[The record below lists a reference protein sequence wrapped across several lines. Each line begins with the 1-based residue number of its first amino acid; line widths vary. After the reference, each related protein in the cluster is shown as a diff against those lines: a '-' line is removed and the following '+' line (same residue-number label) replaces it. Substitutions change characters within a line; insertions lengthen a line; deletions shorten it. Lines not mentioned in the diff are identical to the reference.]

1 MTDEEIEKSAVA
13 HAVTHSRDKRT
24 HRWLQITRIG
34 QIVGLLVLGVLVALL
49 FIRQADRDK
58 TALELVEQVQE
69 GCDSGEFEGSICN
82 KADDVEKDV
91 KSDEVPV
98 PTVVNVKGEDGAKG
112 EEGKPG
118 PRGKPGPKGDEG
130 KPGRPGRDA
139 VDGTNGHD
147 GVDGTNGLSAYEL
160 AVGTGF
166 QGTLEDWLASLKGQ
180 KGEPGESIEG
190 PKGEDAWPFNFAFT
204 FETRTGRVFT
214 CPIQIGEDGSQTNA
228 PSKCEPAEQTGN
240 TGEDSNPSG

>member
-24 HRWLQITRIG
+24 HGWLQFFRVG
-34 QIVGLLVLGVLVALL
+34 QLVGLLVLGVLVALL
-49 FIRQADRDK
+49 FLRQADRDK
-58 TALELVEQVQE
+58 TALELTRQVQE
-69 GCDSGEFEGSICN
+69 QCDSGAFSGSICA
-82 KADDVEKDV
+82 KADDVEKDI

-98 PTVVNVKGEDGAKG
+98 PAVVTVQGQRGDDGKPGRDGEDG
-112 EEGKPG
+112 KPG
-118 PRGKPGPKGDEG
+118 REG
-130 KPGRPGRDA
+130 KPGRDGEDGTDAVA
-139 VDGTNGHD
+139 VDGTDGRD
-147 GVDGTNGLSAYEL
+147 GVDGPPGLSAYEL

-166 QGTLEDWLASLKGQ
+166 QGTIEDWLASLKG
-180 KGEPGESIEG
+180 EPGESIKGED
-190 PKGEDAWPFNFAFT
+190 GEDAWPFNFAFT

>member
-98 PTVVNVKGEDGAKG
+98 PTVVNVKGEDGKPGKRGLKG
-112 EEGKPG
+112 DDGKPG
-118 PRGKPGPKGDEG
+118 KPGQDGSDGE
-130 KPGRPGRDA
+130 PGRPGRDA
-139 VDGTNGHD
+139 VDGTDGHD

-166 QGTLEDWLASLKGQ
+166 QGTLEDWLTSL

-228 PSKCEPAEQTGN
+228 PSKCEPEQTGN
-240 TGEDSNPSG
+240 TGEDSNPSS

>member
-1 MTDEEIEKSAVA
+1 MTDEEIEKHAVE

-98 PTVVNVKGEDGAKG
+98 PTVVNVKGEKG
-112 EEGKPG
+112 DEGKRG
-118 PRGKPGPKGDEG
+118 PKGNDGKRGPKGDEG
-130 KPGRPGRDA
+130 EPGQAGRDA
-139 VDGTNGHD
+139 VDGKD
-147 GVDGTNGLSAYEL
+147 GQHGTNGLSAYEL

-180 KGEPGESIEG
+180 KGESIKGED
-190 PKGEDAWPFNFAFT
+190 GEDAWPFNFAFM

-228 PSKCEPAEQTGN
+228 PSRCEPAEQTGN

>member
-139 VDGTNGHD
+139 VDGTDGH
-147 GVDGTNGLSAYEL
+147 DGTNGLSAYEL

-180 KGEPGESIEG
+180 KGESIKGED
-190 PKGEDAWPFNFAFT
+190 GEDAWPFNFAFT